1 MPFKNVKALKK
12 RRLRQKF
19 KKDKDIEELVVD
31 ENGIITDV
39 IYLIARIPH
48 YPNPVR

>member
-1 MPFKNVKALKK
+1 ME
-12 RRLRQKF
+12 R
-19 KKDKDIEELVVD
+19 IEELVVD